1 MVVAPE
7 AADVARA
14 CSYLVGHPDEARA
27 LGEAGKAVA
36 GRITWDA
43 CIEALLS

>member
-1 MVVAPE
+1 VAPE
-7 AADVARA
+7 AGEVARA
-14 CSYLVGHPDEARA
+14 CSYLVGHQDEAHA

-36 GRITWDA
+36 ERITWDA